1 MGSCGV
7 SLRKPLR
14 GRTEVVRNV
23 EQLDSIAKELV
34 EVRI

>member
-14 GRTEVVRNV
+14 GWTKVVRNV
-23 EQLDSIAKELV
+23 EQLDSIVEELV
-34 EVRI
+34 EVRT